1 MLKLF
6 NHTFSVKL
14 LLMLGY
20 VEFDLQ
26 VQNNHHI
33 T

>member
-14 LLMLGY
+14 LLMIGY
-20 VEFDLQ
+20 VEFDQQ
-26 VQNNHHI
+26 VQKNHHL